1 LLEVQRKITRVA
13 GAAYLKAR
21 DAHVKFIL
29 ERQRLTQQAAEDLQR
44 STISMLSVIAVCG
57 GLLLIVFGWLFYR
70 GAVGPLR
77 SLNGLIA
84 SVTRERDLELRGNE
98 SGPVEVAGTIRAF
111 NQLMDGMH
119 QDFVQL
125 RATSDQ
131 VLKSSSSLTET
142 SSHVADSANQQS
154 ASASSIAAATE
165 QLTVSINHVASRA
178 HDTHQESQKSGE
190 LAQQGLSVVQAT
202 SQEITGVATEA
213 NQASALMQT
222 LETRAASVDTV
233 VGVIRDLADQTNL
246 LALNAAIEA
255 ARAGETGRG
264 FAVVADEVRK
274 LAERT
279 AKATQDIGQIV
290 SGIRGGA
297 EQAAEGIRSTVGR
310 VQQGVSQ
317 TQAACDTISDIQQHA
332 GLAMQMVEEISLALS
347 EQSNAANAIASQ
359 VEQVARMAEVSQS
372 SADRTH
378 VEAEGL
384 QKLAQSMRVIVG
396 RYKLAEG

>member
-1 LLEVQRKITRVA
+1 LLV
-13 GAAYLKAR
+13 
-21 DAHVKFIL
+21 
-29 ERQRLTQQAAEDLQR
+29 
-44 STISMLSVIAVCG
+44 
-57 GLLLIVFGWLFYR
+57 VFGWMFYR

-77 SLNGLIA
+77 GLNQLIA
-84 SVTRERDLELRGNE
+84 TVTRDRDLELRGNE
-98 SGPVEVAGTIRAF
+98 GGPVEIAGTIHAF

-125 RATSDQ
+125 RATSDD
-131 VLKSSSSLTET
+131 VLKSSSQLAEA

-154 ASASSIAAATE
+154 ASASSMAAATE

-178 HDTHQESQKSGE
+178 HDSHQESQKSGE
-190 LAQQGLSVVQAT
+190 LAQQGLKVIQET
-202 SQEITGVATEA
+202 SQQITGVEHEA
-213 NQASALMQT
+213 NQASQQMQA

-297 EQAAEGIRSTVGR
+297 ESAAEGIRTTVGR

-317 TQAACDTISDIQQHA
+317 TRVACDTISDIQQHA
-332 GLAMQMVEEISLALS
+332 GQAMKMVEEISMALS
-347 EQSNAANAIASQ
+347 EQGNAANAIATQ

-378 VEAEGL
+378 AEAEGL
-384 QKLAQSMRVIVG
+384 QELAKRMRGIVG
-396 RYKLAEG
+396 RYRLAGG